1 MGQSIFYVNGEFVP
15 AEHASLPLTDL
26 GIVRGYGI
34 FDLWRTYDGVP
45 FHQHEHLQRFASSAA
60 QIQLDL
66 PWSEAEL
73 DALIRE
79 TVARNGLLNASIR
92 IIATGGSAPDYMTPQ
107 GNPSLIVM
115 VTPAPG
121 YPEQL
126 YTEGCKATTVQMIR
140 ERPTVKSLNY
150 IGAIMAVEEAKR
162 HGAVEALYRTA
173 DGRITEGTRA
183 NFFLFKGDQL
193 ITPAREVLPGI
204 TRMAVLK
211 LAAERFKVVERDVFA
226 SELAEADETFITSS
240 TKEVLPVVQIDD
252 LTIGAGVPGPNTTAL
267 LAMFREYAH
276 SLSVEA

>member
-15 AEHASLPLTDL
+15 AEYASLPLTDL

-45 FHQHEHLQRFASSAA
+45 FHQQEHLQRFASSAA
-60 QIQLDL
+60 QIKLDL

-73 DALIRE
+73 AALIQE
-79 TVARNGLLNASIR
+79 TVVRNGLRNASIR

-107 GNPSLIVM
+107 GDPSLIIM
-115 VTPAPG
+115 VTPAPS
-121 YPEQL
+121 YPEHL
-126 YTEGCKATTVQMIR
+126 YAEGCKATTVEMIR

-150 IGAIMAVEEAKR
+150 IGAIMAVEEAKQ
-162 HGAVEALYRTA
+162 HGAVEALYRTP

-211 LAAERFKVVERDVFA
+211 LAADRFDVVQRDIFA
-226 SELAEADETFITSS
+226 HELVEADETFITSS
-240 TKEVLPVVQIDD
+240 TKEVLPVVQIDE
-252 LTIGAGVPGPNTTAL
+252 LIIGDGAPGPKTTAL
-267 LAMFREYAH
+267 RTMFREYAQ
-276 SLSVEA
+276 SLRIEA